1 MGQTTHGIMT
11 RPRCIVSGLRTVNHD
26 RNQWATTSCS
36 SRATIAPL
44 WKKSDHQFTLPSPG
58 WMAVRRAVAL
68 QFPGKSCGKSTSA
81 RGGEGRRGGCGGDV
95 ESRCQE
101 ADAGET
107 LISANKNWGVEHN
120 NLRGEAGAAGTSS

>member
-1 MGQTTHGIMT
+1 MT

-26 RNQWATTSCS
+26 RNQWASTSCS

-81 RGGEGRRGGCGGDV
+81 EGGRERG
-95 ESRCQE
+95 RC
-101 ADAGET
+101 
-107 LISANKNWGVEHN
+107 
-120 NLRGEAGAAGTSS
+120 